1 MTTPLKQAI
10 EGGFKREARSG
21 RLNLQARTKNALV
34 DLLATAPTVY
44 GKSYK
49 DQNQIKKAWID
60 CGYLDEKTYTCP
72 DVFKIMDA
80 TSIRWTDKLRKDVL
94 ERYIPRL
101 LKEAFTTDSITGIK
115 EESYDN
121 LDVPLDSDYHG
132 EEYPLVNPTVI
143 TCRSTCITRK
153 NLLEALRKKAKA
165 QMESKEAAQVKL
177 VAKGEQLLHDNKKCE
192 LEMLKILNKP
202 EGTILSDLPIPE
214 LVFFG
219 KKN

>member
-1 MTTPLKQAI
+1 MNLEKLLMEYAKCAAKATACFQTADKDQGFKNQKRVSKTTTLQNMTTPLKQAI

-21 RLNLQARTKNALV
+21 RLKLQARTKNALV

-80 TSIRWTDKLRKDVL
+80 TSIKWTDKLRKDVL
-94 ERYIPRL
+94 ERYLPRL

-121 LDVPLDSDYHG
+121 LGVPLDSDCHG

-143 TCRSTCITRK
+143 S
-153 NLLEALRKKAKA
+153 
-165 QMESKEAAQVKL
+165 MEKLVKL
-177 VAKGEQLLHDNKKCE
+177 
-192 LEMLKILNKP
+192 M
-202 EGTILSDLPIPE
+202 T
-214 LVFFG
+214 
-219 KKN
+219 